1 MTEDGEHATQILLQV
16 VPHMG
21 QNAHQGEIPVQ
32 MAVETPGGEQK
43 VGIMVIQQDEVRD
56 VRVGLSWGL
65 LVYFWP
71 LVDSGFAICLDVYM
85 LLCVN

>member
-1 MTEDGEHATQILLQV
+1 MLMTEDGEHATQILLQV

-56 VRVGLSWGL
+56 VRVGLSRGL
-65 LVYFWP
+65 LVF
-71 LVDSGFAICLDVYM
+71 F
-85 LLCVN
+85 